1 MPLMV
6 LGCVERGGPSVG
18 NGAPHEPLCSGAG
31 ALAAWERYGLFS
43 YFQRVRD
50 ALLDRTFSPSGARCG
65 CVLRIQAGALHFVA
79 QDLAVVLPRGGREP
93 GSGPGPF
100 FGDRGGWSAEVVRP
114 GAGERAAGGAR
125 EAGGD
130 PLALLR
136 GSPRRSGIG
145 AAGAPT
151 TGRGAALPAG
161 GRRAG
166 FRYLGCDRR

>member
-1 MPLMV
+1 MPLGV
-6 LGCVERGGPSVG
+6 LGWCVEYGGPSVG

-31 ALAAWERYGLFS
+31 ALAARERYGLFS

-50 ALLDRTFSPSGARCG
+50 ALLDRAFRPSGARCG

-114 GAGERAAGGAR
+114 GAGERAAGGVR

-136 GSPRRSGIG
+136 GSPRSSAAIG

-151 TGRGAALPAG
+151 TGRGAALLAG
-161 GRRAG
+161 GR
-166 FRYLGCDRR
+166 

>member
-6 LGCVERGGPSVG
+6 LGCVEHGGPSVS
-18 NGAPHEPLCSGAG
+18 NGAPHEPLRSSAG
-31 ALAAWERYGLFS
+31 ALAARERHGLFS
-43 YFQRVRD
+43 YLQRVRD
-50 ALLDRTFSPSGARCG
+50 ALPDRAFRPSGARCG

-79 QDLAVVLPRGGREP
+79 QVLTVGLHRGGREP
-93 GSGPGPF
+93 GSGAGPF
-100 FGDRGGWSAEVVRP
+100 FGDRGGWIAEVVRP
-114 GAGERAAGGAR
+114 GAGERAAGGVR

-151 TGRGAALPAG
+151 TGGGAALSAG
-161 GRRAG
+161 GS
-166 FRYLGCDRR
+166 